1 MIEEAT
7 IPKAC
12 QQLAK
17 YHFRQHYRRAP
28 APGSSKGIENIHQPA
43 CFPFMTPRAPFAK
56 PIQYP
61 RQITH
66 NTTPRHNAV
75 GHITMWKDDRD

>member
-17 YHFRQHYRRAP
+17 SHFRQHYRRATAP
-28 APGSSKGIENIHQPA
+28 ASSKGIENINQPA
-43 CFPFMTPRAPFAK
+43 CFLSWHRGSLSQSRYN
-56 PIQYP
+56 I
-61 RQITH
+61 R
-66 NTTPRHNAV
+66 
-75 GHITMWKDDRD
+75 DR